1 MRSTCSRSGML
12 EDIRYFLRY
21 RSLKTTTT
29 TTRRLLSVFFFVIFF
44 YFFLLILYVFCTW
57 MALYAGL
64 FFLYGFCV
72 FFAVFFLGRKD
83 CFLEPLDCEDAKTR
97 FFVMGGVEVN

>member
-1 MRSTCSRSGML
+1 ML
-12 EDIRYFLRY
+12 KIWDAGGYPIFSEIPFFKDYYYYYSSF
-21 RSLKTTTT
+21 TFC
-29 TTRRLLSVFFFVIFF
+29 FFFVIFF

-64 FFLYGFCV
+64 FFLYGFC
-72 FFAVFFLGRKD
+72 FFLPFFFLGRKD